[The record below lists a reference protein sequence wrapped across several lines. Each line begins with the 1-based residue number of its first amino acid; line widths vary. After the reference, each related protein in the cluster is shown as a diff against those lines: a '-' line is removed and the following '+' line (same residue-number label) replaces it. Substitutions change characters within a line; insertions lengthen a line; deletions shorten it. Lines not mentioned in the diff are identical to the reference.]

1 MSRPPADAPAH
12 SLVIPVY
19 GNAEG
24 IDALLAAVRSLADA
38 LHGDLEVVFVVDGS
52 PDDSLARLRAGLPG
66 SGVEAQ
72 LAVLA
77 RNFGAFAAIRA
88 GLGLARGRAI
98 AVMAADLQEPPELV
112 LTFFSAL
119 RADRCDVAFGQRTAR
134 ADPGASKLASR
145 LFWGLYRR
153 LVMPDVPSGGVDI
166 FGLSARFRDELLRLG
181 ESNSSLLAQLFW
193 LGGRRLFVPYARRA
207 RGHGVSAWTL
217 RKKLRYLADSVF
229 AFTDL
234 PVRLLTVIGALGLV
248 VAAVAIVV
256 VLLAR
261 LSGAIDV
268 PGYAATMLAVMFF
281 GALNTLGIGL
291 VGTYA
296 WRAYENSKQ
305 RPLAVVQSVEAYGG
319 SDGAGRSP

>member
-1 MSRPPADAPAH
+1 MTTPSVVTPTH
-12 SLVIPVY
+12 SLVVPVY

-24 IDALLAAVRSLADA
+24 IDALVAAVRALADA
-38 LHGDLEVVFVVDGS
+38 LGGDLEAVFVVDGS
-52 PDDSLARLRAGLPG
+52 PDDSLARLRDALPASGLD
-66 SGVEAQ
+66 AQ
-72 LAVLA
+72 LIALA

-88 GLGLARGRAI
+88 GLGVARGKAI
-98 AVMAADLQEPPELV
+98 AVMAADLQEPPELA
-112 LTFFSAL
+112 LAFFEAL

-145 LFWGLYRR
+145 VFWGLYRR
-153 LVMPDVPSGGVDI
+153 LVMRDVPAGGVDI

-207 RGHGVSAWTL
+207 REHGVSAWTL

-234 PVRLLTVIGALGLV
+234 PVRLLTVIGALGL
-248 VAAVAIVV
+248 AVATLAGLA
-256 VLLAR
+256 VLGAR
-261 LSGAIDV
+261 LSGVIDV

-305 RPLAVVQSVEAYGG
+305 RPLAIVQSVEAFGG
-319 SDGAGRSP
+319 REGGAPGP